1 MHGISESIVSGL
13 FVVVAAPKVLTIGI
27 KWSVAM
33 MTSAIDE
40 VWRENW
46 EAQFVLEKGGELF
59 WCETIV
65 FVSAMIDSKDRAGE
79 GAEDGRE
86 GYLDVF
92 RGR

>member
-1 MHGISESIVSGL
+1 MSGL

-33 MTSAIDE
+33 MTSAIDK
-40 VWRENW
+40 VWWENW

-65 FVSAMIDSKDRAGE
+65 FVSAMIDSKDSAGE
-79 GAEDGRE
+79 SAEDGRE

-92 RGR
+92 RCR